1 MSFPVKKTDQQWREQ
16 LTEQQF
22 RIARKA
28 ATEPPFTGKYW
39 NTKTPGV
46 YHCICCDQPLFD
58 AAAKYDSGTGWPS
71 FYQPVDPASVVLVED
86 RSENMVRTEVLCS
99 RCGAHQ
105 GHVFPDGP
113 KPTGQRY
120 CMNSASLKLQSAPGA
135 AGKSPK
141 TGR

>member
-1 MSFPVKKTDQQWREQ
+1 MNFPVKKTDQQWREQ
-16 LTEQQF
+16 LSQQEF

-46 YHCICCDQPLFD
+46 YHCVCCDQPLFD
-58 AAAKYDSGTGWPS
+58 SSTKYDSGTGWPS

-86 RSENMVRTEVLCS
+86 LSEGMVRTEVLCS

-120 CMNSASLKLQSAPGA
+120 CMNSASLKLHPADK
-135 AGKSPK
+135 AG
-141 TGR
+141 